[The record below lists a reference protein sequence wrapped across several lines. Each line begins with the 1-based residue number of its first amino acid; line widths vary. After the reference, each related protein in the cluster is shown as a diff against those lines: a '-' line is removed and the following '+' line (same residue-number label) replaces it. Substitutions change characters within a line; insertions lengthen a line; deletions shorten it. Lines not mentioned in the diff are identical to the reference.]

1 MSASAW
7 ILSFYYLS
15 KAHLPHLHRAS
26 PWIKKLTE
34 DQKMSLPCHNL
45 IQKSLKIIWSIE
57 MEEVGSNTI
66 RNVGGFPGG
75 PVLKNSPAN
84 VGDTSLLPGPGGS
97 HISQG
102 S

>member
-34 DQKMSLPCHNL
+34 DQKMALPCHNL

-57 MEEVGSNTI
+57 MEEVGSNTN
-66 RNVGGFPGG
+66 RNVGASCG

-84 VGDTSLLPGPGGS
+84 VGDTSSSLVHKGS